1 MKLKIGNKYKNGRG
15 RIVKIFSQDEDKIC
29 FIGDDGWFY
38 AESGYPLSSL
48 DKRRYL
54 VEDLGSSTLTEADLK
69 EIDNKTLVYRISGRL
84 ERNLAVEKKDIIAL
98 VDSLEMACEC
108 LNSIN
113 DLITEVSKGLRER
126 Q

>member
-48 DKRRYL
+48 DKGRYL
-54 VEDLGSSTLTEADLK
+54 VEDLGPTLTEADLK
-69 EIDNKTLVYRISGRL
+69 EIDDKKLVYRISGRL

>member
-15 RIVKIFSQDEDKIC
+15 KIVKIVSKDEDNIC
-29 FIGDDGWFY
+29 FISEYGWSY
-38 AESGYPLSSL
+38 TESGYPMSSL
-48 DKRRYL
+48 DKNLFL
-54 VEDLGSSTLTEADLK
+54 VEDLGPTLTEADLK
-69 EIDNKTLVYRISGRL
+69 EIDNKKLVYRISGRL

-113 DLITEVSKGLRER
+113 DLIAEVSKGLRER